1 MVLPPDEHPEGPDKK
16 VPRTHPH
23 RLNPLVQHSLR
34 GDAAKLHARAVDTI
48 PLLGG
53 IMFLGQATII
63 YAPPNAGKTL
73 LVTRFIQDAIE
84 EGRLDPNA
92 LFYVNADD
100 SGKGLAIKVEI
111 LELLNAH
118 MLAPGLKGFKVNHF
132 VDKLTE
138 ATQDGTARGSVVVID
153 TLKKF
158 TNLMD
163 KARSSSFAHVC
174 REYVMAGGTIIALGH
189 TAKNPNA
196 DGTLRYQG
204 TTDILEDFDAA
215 YVAEPMLGS
224 AGASEKVVRFSQE
237 KSRADSP
244 QEVAYAYSTEQG
256 LTYAQKL
263 ASVRPVYSEELEG
276 HSLAAEQLNDDQ
288 VIAAIR
294 SFLAQGHGHV
304 GQDRLVKAM
313 AVDGDISRAQAHRV
327 LDRYTGSD
335 PEKHHWNYDK
345 GARGK
350 RTYYLLTDRPAEG
363 TTTPTP

>member
-1 MVLPPDEHPEGPDKK
+1 MVLPPKPPPEEPDKEPPK
-16 VPRTHPH
+16 PPAE

-73 LVTRFIQDAIE
+73 LVTRFIKDAIE
-84 EGRLDPNA
+84 EGRLDPNK
-92 LFYVNADD
+92 LFYINADD
-100 SGKGLAIKVEI
+100 SGKGLAVKVEI

-118 MLAPGLKGFKVNHF
+118 MLAPGLKGFKASQF
-132 VDKLTE
+132 VDKLIE
-138 ATQDGTARGSVVVID
+138 ATQDGTARGSVVIID

-163 KARSSSFAHVC
+163 KARSSNFANVC

-189 TAKNPNA
+189 TAKNRNA
-196 DGTLRYQG
+196 DGSLRYQG

-215 YVAEPMLGS
+215 YVAEPMTGS
-224 AGASEKVVRFSQE
+224 AGASERVVRFTQQ

-256 LTYAQKL
+256 LTYVEKV

-276 HSLAAEQLNDDQ
+276 HTLEAGQLDDDQ

-313 AVDGDISRAQAHRV
+313 AVNGDISRAQAHRV
-327 LDRYTGSD
+327 LDKYTGSD
-335 PEKHHWNYDK
+335 PERHHWNYDK

-350 RTYYLLTDRPAEG
+350 RSYYLLTDRPAEG

>member
-1 MVLPPDEHPEGPDKK
+1 MVLPPKPPPEDPGNEPLETPAEK
-16 VPRTHPH
+16 
-23 RLNPLVQHSLR
+23 LNPLVKHSLR

-84 EGRLDPNA
+84 EGRLDPNV
-92 LFYVNADD
+92 LFYMNADD
-100 SGKGLAIKVEI
+100 SGKGLAEKVEI

-118 MLAPGLKGFKVNHF
+118 MLAPGLKGFKVNQF
-132 VDKLTE
+132 VDKLIE

-153 TLKKF
+153 TLKKV

-163 KARSSSFAHVC
+163 KGRSSDFANVC

-189 TAKNPNA
+189 TAKNRNA

-215 YVAEPMLGS
+215 YVAEAMNGS
-224 AGASEKVVRFSQE
+224 AGASERVVRFTQQ

-256 LTYAQKL
+256 LTYAEKL
-263 ASVRPVYSEELEG
+263 ASVRPVYAEELEG
-276 HSLAAEQLNDDQ
+276 HSLEADQLNDEQ

-294 SFLAQGHGHV
+294 GYLACGHGHV
-304 GQDRLVKAM
+304 GQDKLVKAM
-313 AVDGDISRAQAHRV
+313 AVDGDISRARAHRI

-335 PEKHHWNYDK
+335 PEKHFWNYDK

-350 RTYYLLTDRPAEG
+350 RTYYLLKDRLAEG
-363 TTTPTP
+363 DTTPTP